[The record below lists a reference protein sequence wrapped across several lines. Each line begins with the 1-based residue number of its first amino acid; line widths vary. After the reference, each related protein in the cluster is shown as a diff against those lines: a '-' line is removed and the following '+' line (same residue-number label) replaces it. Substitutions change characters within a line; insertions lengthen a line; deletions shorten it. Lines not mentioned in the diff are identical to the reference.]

1 MEKHTV
7 NMNKEHFLANELIAH
22 LKAISPDTKP
32 IFGKMNLHQMIEHL
46 SFSFQQAIGM
56 HPQPAA
62 NNEEITAKMYLFLS
76 SDKPFRDNTPNQYM
90 SDTPSPALTAS
101 VEIAIENLK
110 KDIEN
115 FFTYYQKN
123 ESQMVA
129 NPFFGNLFFQDW
141 VQLLHKHTKHHLRQF
156 GIQLPIA

>member
-1 MEKHTV
+1 MEKHTL
-7 NMNKEHFLANELIAH
+7 NMDKTLFLSKELIKH
-22 LKAISPDTKP
+22 IQSISPETKA

-56 HPQPAA
+56 HPLPAA
-62 NNEEITAKMYLFLS
+62 NNEETTAKMYQFLL

-90 SDTPSPALTAS
+90 SDTPSPALTES
-101 VEIAIENLK
+101 IEIAIENLK

-115 FFTYYQKN
+115 FFSFYEKN
-123 ESQMVA
+123 NTQIVV
-129 NPFFGNLFFQDW
+129 NPFFGNLSFQDW